1 MFTFDTFILN
11 YNQPPIVVIDSLITD
26 LRPRSAS
33 KPSFGRFLKTCLYD
47 DGVLNIRDLLRDGI
61 TDEDLKNTFLQVF
74 KNRPKDGFEAE
85 RRRKS
90 VISESMTT
98 IGG

>member
-1 MFTFDTFILN
+1 
-11 YNQPPIVVIDSLITD
+11 
-26 LRPRSAS
+26 
-33 KPSFGRFLKTCLYD
+33 LYD

-61 TDEDLKNTFLQVF
+61 TNEDLKNTFLQVF

-85 RRRKS
+85 RGRKS
-90 VISESMTT
+90 VIRESMTT